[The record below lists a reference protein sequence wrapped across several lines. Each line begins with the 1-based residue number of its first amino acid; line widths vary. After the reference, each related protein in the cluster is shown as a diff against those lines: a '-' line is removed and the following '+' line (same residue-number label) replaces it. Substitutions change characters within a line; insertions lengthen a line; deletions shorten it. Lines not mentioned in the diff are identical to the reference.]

1 MTGVLNDPADTCP
14 IHPAGVDAVESEGTT
29 TATECPHDATGAKN
43 TVEYAP
49 LGPDSLTWQIWGT
62 WTGMFQGLWAGS
74 MQNMHPK
81 LGAGVWDHSDFFG
94 ERWQRLMRSLYPISG
109 VVFDSVAGAQTGL
122 EVRDYHR
129 EIKGTMPDGSR
140 YHALDPDVFYWA
152 HATFWYGNV
161 RLCERFGPWL
171 TEDQGRQLFEE
182 SKAWYAQYGVSMRP
196 VPDTYED
203 FLEYWDYMCRNVLR
217 DHESVRVVLDISLLP
232 PPPFLSFIPERF
244 WHKYMAP
251 TNQRFF
257 TWLTTGF
264 YDEPIRELM
273 GLPWSEKDER
283 RFRLLGR
290 VVNLVMHRITPKR
303 YLRHPRPRDAWD
315 RVAGRVAKDAPLVE
329 TPTRNL
335 PPESE
340 RDNPMHYCP
349 VGAARRATYPGRVSE
364 R

>member
-1 MTGVLNDPADTCP
+1 MTEVLTTPADSSTP
-14 IHPAGVDAVESEGTT
+14 EP
-29 TATECPHDATGAKN
+29 
-43 TVEYAP
+43 TVRRPEDYAP

-81 LGAGVWDHSDFFG
+81 LGAAVWEHSDFFG

-109 VVFDSVAGAQTGL
+109 VVFDPVPADGPTTGH

-129 EIKGTMPDGSR
+129 DIKGRMEDGSR

-171 TEDQGRQLFEE
+171 SEDQKRQLFEE
-182 SKAWYAQYGVSMRP
+182 SKAWYAMYGVSMRP

-203 FLEYWDYMCRNVLR
+203 FLAYWDHMCRNELR
-217 DHESVRVVLDISLLP
+217 DHPAVRTVLDIGQLP
-232 PPPFLSFIPERF
+232 PPPFLRLIPDRLWF
-244 WHKYMAP
+244 RYMAP

-264 YDEPIRELM
+264 YDEPIREMLS
-273 GLPWSEKDER
+273 LPWTEKDEW
-283 RFRLLGR
+283 RFRLLGQT
-290 VVNLVMHRITPKR
+290 VNLVMHRLLPPR
-303 YLRHPRPRDAWD
+303 LRRHPRPRDAWD
-315 RVAGRVAKDAPLVE
+315 RVSGRTPADAPLVH
-329 TPTRNL
+329 TPARNL
-335 PPESE
+335 PPQAE

-349 VGAARRATYPGRVSE
+349 VHAARRATYPGRVTGD
-364 R
+364 